1 MSENNII
8 QFAIAVE
15 GGLGPKVWNLYDV
28 DSGFEA
34 VEFSEKNLEA
44 GHIYKGGNITAKG
57 NYSAGIGGGTSGYCS
72 NITILNTVT
81 AVTATKGEDGY
92 CSIGLGDDDDGA
104 INGTVTIGGEDKG
117 NGVTDSP
124 FIYPNN

>member
-1 MSENNII
+1 LSENNII

-44 GHIYKGGNITAKG
+44 GHIYNVSNVVPVNLSTQTG
-57 NYSAGIGGGTSGYCS
+57 NYEAAPYAPYAPKICLFPKSLTIHKPLQENAKPSFGYLLAHYYR
-72 NITILNTVT
+72 TE
-81 AVTATKGEDGY
+81 AR
-92 CSIGLGDDDDGA
+92 
-104 INGTVTIGGEDKG
+104 
-117 NGVTDSP
+117 
-124 FIYPNN
+124 

>member
-44 GHIYKGGNITAKG
+44 GHIYNVSNVVPVNLSTQTGNYEAQNGDILTGTLGGNRRRG
-57 NYSAGIGGGTSGYCS
+57 
-72 NITILNTVT
+72 
-81 AVTATKGEDGY
+81 
-92 CSIGLGDDDDGA
+92 
-104 INGTVTIGGEDKG
+104 
-117 NGVTDSP
+117 
-124 FIYPNN
+124 